1 MKNSNITELDPLAN
15 KMNVQ
20 FDVFG
25 ALVMNWVGRHVYL
38 RDIVA
43 VGDGGFGDRALE
55 LAEQLTK
62 PDALRCGVGDSAV
75 FSFGTGPRD
84 KRVAQED
91 AEP

>member
-1 MKNSNITELDPLAN
+1 MNSNITELDPLAN

-25 ALVMNWVGRHVYL
+25 ALVMNWVDRHVYL

-43 VGDGGFGDRALE
+43 VCDGGFGDRALE

-62 PDALRCGVGDSAV
+62 PDALRHGIGDSAV
-75 FSFGTGPRD
+75 FSFGTGVRH
-84 KRVAQED
+84 RGLAL
-91 AEP
+91 